1 MGLME
6 LIGEL
11 INPGEI
17 GTVEKVKREKK
28 VRLHI
33 LILKTIVSIA
43 ILAVIYFLS
52 FGISFHMKEALSF
65 VAAITVYSV
74 VGYFILPKPD
84 YSNVGWFGGIF
95 DNPFR
100 ISDDI
105 NRMLVFVMIILMPG
119 RLISTTMLSWID
131 YSKKGDLL

>member
-6 LIGEL
+6 LI
-11 INPGEI
+11 
-17 GTVEKVKREKK
+17 V
-28 VRLHI
+28 
-33 LILKTIVSIA
+33 LILKTIVSIV
-43 ILAVIYFLS
+43 ILTVIYYLS
-52 FGISFHMKEALSF
+52 FGISFHMKEALLF
-65 VAAITVYSV
+65 AAAITVYSV
-74 VGYFILPKPD
+74 GGYFILPKPD

-105 NRMLVFVMIILMPG
+105 NRMLVFVMVILMPG
-119 RLISTTMLSWID
+119 RLFSTTVLSWID